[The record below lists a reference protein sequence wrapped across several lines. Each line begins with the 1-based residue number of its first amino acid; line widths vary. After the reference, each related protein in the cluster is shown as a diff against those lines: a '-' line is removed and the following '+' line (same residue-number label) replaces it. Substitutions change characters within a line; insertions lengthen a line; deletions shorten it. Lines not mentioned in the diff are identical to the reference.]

1 MLAKRIIPCLD
12 IADGRVVKGVRFADL
27 RDAGDPVA
35 LAQRYDA
42 DGADEVV
49 FYDISASAEGR
60 RTTIEVVTATAE
72 HAFIPLTV
80 GGGIGDTD
88 WMRALLRAGADKV
101 SVNTAAVAD
110 PQLIDRGADR
120 FGSQCIVLSMDVCRI
135 GPGAWEVVT
144 HGGRRPTGRDAVA
157 WAVEGERRG
166 AGEIVVNS
174 IDADGVRR
182 GYDVALVRAVA
193 DAVGIPVVASG
204 GAGGPEDMYAAL
216 TEGRADAALAASIFH
231 SGERTVA
238 DVKRYLADRGVAVRL
253 E

>member
-1 MLAKRIIPCLD
+1 LD
-12 IADGRVVKGVRFADL
+12 IKDGRVVKGVRFADL
-27 RDAGDPVA
+27 RDAGDPVE
-35 LAQRYDA
+35 LVRRYDQ

-60 RTTIEVVTATAE
+60 RTMLEVVTATAE

-80 GGGIGDTD
+80 GGGVSDTE
-88 WMRALLRAGADKV
+88 WMRTLLRAGADKV
-101 SVNTAAVAD
+101 SINTAAVAD
-110 PQLIDRGADR
+110 PDLISAGALR
-120 FGSQCIVLSMDVCRI
+120 FGSQCIVLSMDVRRA
-135 GPGAWEVVT
+135 GPGRWEVVT

-193 DAVGIPVVASG
+193 DAVGVPVVASG
-204 GAGGPEDMYAAL
+204 GAGSPEDMCAVL

-231 SGERTVA
+231 SGEVTVA
-238 DVKRYLADRGVAVRL
+238 DVKAYLSGRGVRVRTV
-253 E
+253 